1 MRQPSLIAD
10 YLDAVAHE
18 LSFDTA
24 LSLRVRAEI
33 EDHLWEATDGGR
45 SLEDQSQAIENF
57 GDPHE
62 LAQQYIAASLLRR
75 VRRLGVAMILA
86 STAIFLAMKMRVVW
100 YAFMQLELNAHW
112 AVARAIGLEIDRCGS
127 ILAIAFTLIGWAYI
141 GTRRAPIRF
150 HLTYNRQLNRCIVLC
165 CGAAG
170 ALTLSVVI
178 ETILT
183 GMRLFGTEWSAAS
196 LVPILSLAVEMA
208 ATTLLVLH
216 IRGMVRR
223 TAVVSALIEL

>member
-1 MRQPSLIAD
+1 
-10 YLDAVAHE
+10 LDAVARE

-24 LSLRVRAEI
+24 LSRRVRAEI

-45 SLEDQSQAIENF
+45 SLENQWQAITNF
-57 GDPHE
+57 GDPRE
-62 LAQQYIAASLLRR
+62 LAQQYIAASLLRQ
-75 VRRLGVAMILA
+75 VRRVGVAMILA
-86 STAIFLAMKMRVVW
+86 STAIFVAMKMRVVW
-100 YAFMQLELNAHW
+100 YAFMQMELNAHW
-112 AVARAIGLEIDRCGS
+112 AVARAIGLEIDRYGF

-150 HLTYNRQLNRCIVLC
+150 HMTYNKQLNRCIVLC
-165 CGAAG
+165 GGAAG

-183 GMRLFGTEWSAAS
+183 GLRLFGTARLAAT

-216 IRGMVRR
+216 IRGMLRR
-223 TAVVSALIEL
+223 TAIVSAFIEP